1 MEAEEMSSGFNNM
14 RLTDQTNYGVKGPIA
29 VISEDIGS
37 EEREQ

>member
-1 MEAEEMSSGFNNM
+1 M